1 MLNKGFWVGFKNGA
15 FDYLKACMIVAG
27 FVGLL
32 IGVILGMSFIIQT
45 CGPIPLIILVIIIF
59 CTIGGIINGIT
70 IKRRVDECYNDIA
83 IYKDAIASDE
93 RRIRELEME
102 DINKEEIQ
110 KQISYHKQSIL
121 DYEDCIKCEKERID
135 KIIKRGR

>member
-1 MLNKGFWVGFKNGA
+1 MLNKGFWAGFKNGV
-15 FDYLKACMIVAG
+15 FDYLKACMIVMG
-27 FVGLL
+27 CMGLV

-45 CGPIPLIILVIIIF
+45 YGPIPLIILAIVII
-59 CTIGGIINGIT
+59 CMIGGIINGIT

-93 RRIRELEME
+93 RRIRELETE
-102 DINKEEIQ
+102 DISKEEIQ
-110 KQISYHKQSIL
+110 KQISYHKQSIF
-121 DYEDCIKCEKERID
+121 DYEDAIKCEKERID